1 MKTLILIRHAK
12 SGWHESGSTDFERS
26 LNHRGL
32 KDGPMMGRRLAA
44 RLDTGNLKL
53 DGFFCSAARRAS
65 QTATLLANEL
75 AFPLASINWRR
86 ELYLASPATMVN
98 VIQSAPD
105 KAATMALL
113 AHNPGITE
121 LAEQLTKT
129 YFGNVPTC
137 GVITLRLPIESWKDV
152 GGRGELI
159 DFDFPKRQSQ

>member
-12 SGWHESGSTDFERS
+12 SSWNEPGNTDFERS
-26 LNHRGL
+26 LNHRGMN
-32 KDGPMMGRRLAA
+32 DAPMMGRRLAA
-44 RLDTGNLKL
+44 RLGAGNLKL
-53 DGFFCSAARRAS
+53 DGFYCSDARRAS

-86 ELYLASPATMVN
+86 ELYLASPAAMVN

-105 KAATMALL
+105 ETTTLALL

-121 LAEQLTKT
+121 LAEQLTGT

-137 GVITLRLPIESWKDV
+137 GIITIRSPVKHWVDV
-152 GGRGELI
+152 GNQADLI
-159 DFDFPKRQSQ
+159 DFDFPKRSHE